1 MSKLFKYSKVKD
13 VVNFDGML
21 PGQKSRTTPTDI
33 HYAGL
38 IKNVDLDGNAI
49 EYVENG
55 ELVVLDRGTDGS
67 TGKLTYS
74 GVFVNKSTAD
84 EFTNTL
90 TYGVVLA
97 DIKGQT
103 ERTPGPNFIYKH
115 LPNTTVTVMTKGY
128 VYVPIQDNGD
138 IVAGGSVYTDKK
150 GGIFTTVLTEEAETE
165 GEEDVVLTVEIPN
178 AKFTGLWGYPLS
190 SKQNGTQGTNLTGRT
205 AEIVLDV
212 DLF

>member
-21 PGQKSRTTPTDI
+21 PGQKSRTTPTDVQ
-33 HYAGL
+33 YAGL
-38 IKNVDLDGNAI
+38 IRNVDLDGEAI

-55 ELVVLDRGTDGS
+55 ELVVLHRGTDGS
-67 TGKLTYS
+67 DGKLTYS
-74 GVFVNKSTAD
+74 GVFVDKATAT
-84 EFTNTL
+84 EFSANEA
-90 TYGVVLA
+90 YGVVLA

-128 VYVPIQDNGD
+128 VFVPIQDNGD
-138 IVAGGSVYTDKK
+138 IVAGASVYTDKK
-150 GGIFTTVLTEEAETE
+150 GGIGTASLGEGKVELTK
-165 GEEDVVLTVEIPN
+165 
-178 AKFTGLWGYPLS
+178 AKFTGLYGYPLS

>member
-13 VVNFDGML
+13 VVNFDCML
-21 PGQKSRTTPTDI
+21 PGQKSRTTPTDV

-38 IKNVDLDGNAI
+38 IRYVDMDGEKI

-55 ELVVLDRGTDGS
+55 ELVVLFRYDNES
-67 TGKLTYS
+67 LGKLTYN
-74 GVFVNKSTAD
+74 GVFANKATAN
-84 EFTNTL
+84 EFSDNL

-97 DIKGQT
+97 DVKGQT
-103 ERTPGPNFIYKH
+103 ERNPGPNFIYKH

-128 VYVPIQDNGD
+128 VFVPIQDDGA

-150 GGIFTTVLTEEAETE
+150 GGIVTGKFAGEKVELTK
-165 GEEDVVLTVEIPN
+165 
-178 AKFTGLWGYPLS
+178 AKFTGLYGYPLS

>member
-13 VVNFDGML
+13 VVNFDCML
-21 PGQKSRTTPTDI
+21 PGQVSRNAYGEDI
-33 HYAGL
+33 RYAGL
-38 IKNVDLDGNAI
+38 INTQDADGTSI

-55 ELVVLDRGTDGS
+55 ELVVLHRGTDGS
-67 TGKLTYS
+67 AGKLKYS
-74 GVFVNKSTAD
+74 GVFVEKATVDDFSD
-84 EFTNTL
+84 EK

-97 DIKGQT
+97 DVKGQT

-128 VYVPIQDNGD
+128 VYVPIQDDGG
-138 IVAGGSVYTDKK
+138 IVAGASVYTDKK
-150 GGIFTTVLTEEAETE
+150 GGIGTASLAGEKVELTK
-165 GEEDVVLTVEIPN
+165 
-178 AKFTGLWGYPLS
+178 AKFTGLYGYPLS

>member
-21 PGQKSRTTPTDI
+21 PGQKSRTTQLDV

-38 IKNVDLDGNAI
+38 IGSTDLDGEAI

-55 ELVVLDRGTDGS
+55 ELVVLYRAGEDS
-67 TGKLTYS
+67 SGKLDYN
-74 GVFVNKSTAD
+74 GVFINKATVD
-84 EFTNTL
+84 EFSDNL

-97 DIKGQT
+97 DVKGQT

-128 VYVPIQDNGD
+128 VFVPIQDDGA
-138 IVAGGSVYTDKK
+138 IVAGASVYTDKK
-150 GGIFTTVLTEEAETE
+150 GGIGTASLGEGKVELTK
-165 GEEDVVLTVEIPN
+165 
-178 AKFTGLWGYPLS
+178 AKFTGLYGYPLS
-190 SKQNGTQGTNLTGRT
+190 SKQNGTQGANLTGRT

>member
-13 VVNFDGML
+13 VVNFGGML
-21 PGQKSRTTPTDI
+21 PGQKSRTTPTDV

-38 IKNVDLDGNAI
+38 IDNYDIIGDPI

-55 ELVVLDRGTDGS
+55 ELVALDRKPDYPEIYNVVIVK
-67 TGKLTYS
+67 KLS
-74 GVFVNKSTAD
+74 ESEFVESD
-84 EFTNTL
+84 P
-90 TYGVVLA
+90 YGIILA
-97 DIKGQT
+97 DVKGQT

-128 VYVPIQDNGD
+128 VYVPIQDNGATN
-138 IVAGGSVYTDKK
+138 AGNKVYTDKK
-150 GGIFTTVLTEEAETE
+150 GGIVTASYAGEKVELTK
-165 GEEDVVLTVEIPN
+165 
-178 AKFTGLWGYPLS
+178 AKFTGLYGYPLS

>member
-21 PGQKSRTTPTDI
+21 PGQKSRTTQLDV

-38 IKNVDLDGNAI
+38 IRDVDLDNEAI

-55 ELVVLDRGTDGS
+55 ELVVLHRGTDGS
-67 TGKLTYS
+67 EGKLTYS
-74 GVFVNKSTAD
+74 GVFVDKSTAT
-84 EFTNTL
+84 EFSGSE

-97 DIKGQT
+97 DVKGQT

-115 LPNTTVTVMTKGY
+115 LPNTTVSVMTKGY
-128 VYVPIQDNGD
+128 VFVPIQDDGA

-150 GGIFTTVLTEEAETE
+150 GGIGTASLAGEKVELTK
-165 GEEDVVLTVEIPN
+165 
-178 AKFTGLWGYPLS
+178 AKFTGLYGYPLS
-190 SKQNGTQGTNLTGRT
+190 SKQNGTEGANLTGRT